1 MKVKPYSQLNNQH
14 SLSGVILTEY
24 CYKHIYKQGPYVVPP
39 EVSVYDVTI
48 GAKAEKTVVNR
59 AEMTHEPKLSDRALY
74 NVANTGCVNFIMS
87 VVDET
92 WYKELEDVDMFYT
105 NVTAQQLLEQL
116 EDHCTGLHSI
126 TSRWP
131 SRRLHTASSQRPT
144 SQRTNTSSTSGR

>member
-1 MKVKPYSQLNNQH
+1 MKVKPYIQLNNQH

-87 VVDET
+87 VVDKT
-92 WYKELEDVDMFYT
+92 WYKELEDADTFYK
-105 NVTAQQLLEQL
+105 NVIAQQLFEHI
-116 EDHCTGLHSI
+116 EDHFTGLHAI
-126 TSRWP
+126 D
-131 SRRLHTASSQRPT
+131 AVEISSVM
-144 SQRTNTSSTSGR
+144 